1 MKGDEKMK
9 VELHCHSTA
18 SDGSLSPLEL
28 IEQAKLK
35 GIKILALTDHDT
47 TGGIYQAK
55 KAVRELDITIIPG
68 IELSTRFNKENI
80 HILGYFKDNSYNSQ
94 EFQRFLKDLQEF
106 RIHRG
111 RKIIEKLKEHFNITL
126 DYEKIRFKVPGVL
139 GRPHIAKALIEDK
152 YAESYDEVFSK
163 FIGKDSPAYVPNKYV
178 SLEDGVA
185 ILKKFNALVIL
196 AHPILITKNNYKE
209 IALKGFDGIEAYY
222 SSHSLA
228 ATKDYSLFAEEHK
241 LLICGGSDFHGLK
254 DSNHGYLGEISPP
267 EAAIQRFMEALK
279 N

>member
-1 MKGDEKMK
+1 MK

-28 IEQAKLK
+28 IEQAQMK

-47 TGGIYQAK
+47 TGGVSEAK
-55 KAVRELDITIIPG
+55 KAREELDVHVIPG
-68 IELSTRFNKENI
+68 IELSTRYNNENI
-80 HILGYFKDNSYNSQ
+80 HILGYFKDNSYTSW
-94 EFQRFLKDLQEF
+94 EFQAFLKDLQEY
-106 RIHRG
+106 RIYRG
-111 RKIIEKLKEHFNITL
+111 RKIIEKLKSHFNITL
-126 DYEKIRFKVPGVL
+126 DYEKIRLKVPGVL

-152 YAESYDEVFSK
+152 YAESFDEVFSK

-185 ILKKFNALVIL
+185 ILKKFNALVVL
-196 AHPILITKNNYKE
+196 AHPILIKKNSYKE

-222 SSHSLA
+222 SSQSFK
-228 ATKDYSLFAEEHK
+228 ATKEYALFAEKHK

-254 DSNHGYLGEISPP
+254 DSNHGYLGEVSPP
-267 EAAIQRFMEALK
+267 EADVRRFIDSLK